1 MSIYCDD
8 RSSRVGL
15 QITADY
21 WWSLR
26 GMEEGSELYN
36 ETINTIHQRSAERIL
51 DGCLKNGGLY
61 IKLGQGM
68 VSMDHVLPR
77 QYIVT
82 LKVGHHLYTLYK
94 VAYL

>member
-1 MSIYCDD
+1 M
-8 RSSRVGL
+8 GL
-15 QITADY
+15 LVTADY

-26 GMEEGSELYN
+26 GLEEGSELYEN
-36 ETINTIHQRSAERIL
+36 AINAIHQRSADRIL
-51 DGCLKNGGLY
+51 HGCLSNGGLY

-82 LKVGHHLYTLYK
+82 LKVGLMYSISS
-94 VAYL
+94 